1 MFCAS
6 KKDRKTVLRSFTL
19 EHLLVVWYAAQSN
32 DLAKT
37 PEIQETCARR
47 RCSKTTTAAVQNRRA
62 SSCMQIFLPPISQEP
77 SKTSGVHIHGNTP
90 GCTVYEAAMTAQN
103 SAERELAKS
112 CLHKLLSAQKTSR
125 HSLRHPSDEEN
136 VTKKETF
143 DEHTSRR
150 TCSFSAMFI
159 LTWQSQDSTSAS
171 SVKNRGQSSS

>member
-1 MFCAS
+1 M
-6 KKDRKTVLRSFTL
+6 L
-19 EHLLVVWYAAQSN
+19 EHLLVVWYAALSN
-32 DLAKT
+32 DDLVKT
-37 PEIQETCARR
+37 LEISSLLQQRSWNTRETCARR
-47 RCSKTTTAAVQNRRA
+47 RCSKTTRAAVQNRRA
-62 SSCMQIFLPPISQEP
+62 SSCMQIFLPLQSARSHPNRVP
-77 SKTSGVHIHGNTP
+77 IHGNTP

-171 SVKNRGQSSS
+171 SVTNRRQSSS